1 MGLFGAKYETKF
13 GPFQTK
19 YRPRSSHRCGKKLAR
34 TLGKQ
39 SNCGLRF
46 VGKGHGTFL
55 VRFVISEALVGIAK
69 FIVEKKEEIARE

>member
-1 MGLFGAKYETKF
+1 
-13 GPFQTK
+13 
-19 YRPRSSHRCGKKLAR
+19 
-34 TLGKQ
+34 
-39 SNCGLRF
+39 